1 LEIYRYASL
10 ASRIEE
16 AELIAVRIA
25 AVLLLLIALF
35 KSVATEL
42 PHPEPKA
49 QPPPIQARPL
59 RRCLK
64 TND

>member
-1 LEIYRYASL
+1 MEIYRYASL

-25 AVLLLLIALF
+25 ALLLLLIALF

-42 PHPEPKA
+42 PHLSRKHSRHLFKRA
-49 QPPPIQARPL
+49 H
-59 RRCLK
+59 
-64 TND
+64 